1 MADVL
6 IQERQLRLVLE
17 AGIDEK
23 GNPKFKSKNFNNIK
37 LTAAADALLD
47 VAEAIAGLQTLTL
60 VQVEQND
67 SQLLSR
73 S

>member
-1 MADVL
+1 MADTV
-6 IQERQLRLVLE
+6 IQDRQLRLVLE
-17 AGIDEK
+17 AGVDEK
-23 GNPKFKSKNFNNIK
+23 GNPTFKSKNFNNIK

-67 SQLLSR
+67 SHLLSR
-73 S
+73 N

>member
-1 MADVL
+1 MADVV
-6 IQERQLRLVLE
+6 IQNRQLRLVLD
-17 AGIDEK
+17 AGVDEK
-23 GNPKFKSKNFNNIK
+23 GNPKLKSKNFNNIK

-60 VQVEQND
+60 VQIEQND
-67 SQLLSR
+67 SHLLSR